1 MKQLIL
7 AFLLL
12 PLYVLGD
19 TYPEVIF
26 DNSLI
31 SGSYAKSH
39 VQYTGNSWVENVNK
53 HLLVSDTLFFT
64 PGNALSL
71 KYLSAPASD
80 WTVDIRYSRQKFLYR
95 VLNSDFL
102 TFRLFVKSQGTTLK
116 DLPQIFITQ
125 RNTKTDTLAIGKY
138 VADFKYDTWLK
149 VRIPCKDFKGLD
161 NDKPINGIALSQ
173 QGASRATHHLFLD
186 QIEFLPKS
194 YSEAKLSSPAV
205 LIAADAYDKMVHLKW
220 QLPLTPSIRYIKI
233 YRSLDGKDYTPVA
246 IKPIYMQSCLDD
258 VPVIGQKY
266 FYKIAWLD
274 YNYNESP
281 FSIAKEVQ
289 TMEMASAKLFN
300 FIQLAHINYFVENY
314 DINSGMY
321 MPYRLKEKA
330 VVSTKETGGAI
341 LSLLIAVEREQVSRQ
356 AVFNRISR
364 MVDFL
369 SKAQNYHGVFPA
381 YFDGRK
387 GVPEYV
393 FGREEYDVMATSSII
408 EALLVARQYFSKDN
422 DEEYNLRNKI
432 SNLYDRIDWRML
444 TIKDSSDILSKSI
457 ALDKAPFQGRDEAI
471 AGPNYAMNT
480 YMLAIGSSTHGLPVS
495 SYAHSV
501 YHSYDSVRF
510 SKIEEVDIDVY
521 ADSLSADSVIQS
533 RVQVLR
539 QIDTLV
545 QVPIVDSLS
554 AYGECLLLGDIK
566 GSLLDLYKPFLTLKP
581 TLVSD
586 SIFHWK
592 DILTSYV
599 RFVKRR
605 DNELGVG
612 VNHSDIWGF
621 YQYGRHGGG
630 YRINPVIGPSAII
643 VDQEAGE
650 KALLALYHK
659 FGTNLFT
666 EYGFRSWLDLRND
679 DVSDE
684 YLAVNQATLA
694 IMMENARTGF
704 IWDLYA
710 QIPEL
715 QLVRS
720 KLFVPEISNKE

>member
-1 MKQLIL
+1 
-7 AFLLL
+7 
-12 PLYVLGD
+12 V
-19 TYPEVIF
+19 
-26 DNSLI
+26 
-31 SGSYAKSH
+31 
-39 VQYTGNSWVENVNK
+39 
-53 HLLVSDTLFFT
+53 
-64 PGNALSL
+64 
-71 KYLSAPASD
+71 
-80 WTVDIRYSRQKFLYR
+80 
-95 VLNSDFL
+95 
-102 TFRLFVKSQGTTLK
+102 
-116 DLPQIFITQ
+116 
-125 RNTKTDTLAIGKY
+125 
-138 VADFKYDTWLK
+138 
-149 VRIPCKDFKGLD
+149 
-161 NDKPINGIALSQ
+161 
-173 QGASRATHHLFLD
+173 
-186 QIEFLPKS
+186 EFLPKT
-194 YSEAKLSSPAV
+194 YSEVKLSSPAV
-205 LIAADAYDKMVHLKW
+205 LTAADAYDKMVHLKW

-233 YRSLDGKDYTPVA
+233 YRSLDGKNYAPVA

-258 VPVIGQKY
+258 APTIGQKY

-281 FSIAKEVQ
+281 FSAAREVQ
-289 TMEMASAKLFN
+289 TIPMENTKLFD

-341 LSLLIAVEREQVSRQ
+341 LSLLVAAEREQLSRQ
-356 AVFNRISR
+356 AVFGRISR
-364 MVDFL
+364 IVNFL

-387 GVPEYV
+387 GIPEYV
-393 FGREEYDVMATSSII
+393 PGQAEYDVMATSSII

-432 SNLYDRIDWRML
+432 SSLYDRINWQML
-444 TIKDSSDILSKSI
+444 TMKDSSDILSKYI
-457 ALDKAPFQGRDEAI
+457 ALDKAAFEGRDEPI

-480 YMLAIGSSTHGLPVS
+480 YMLALGSSTHALPIS
-495 SYAHSV
+495 AYTHSV

-510 SKIEEVDIDVY
+510 SKIEDIDIDVF
-521 ADSLSADSVIQS
+521 ADSLSADSIVQS
-533 RVQVLR
+533 RIQVLR

-545 QVPIVDSLS
+545 QVSIVDSLS
-554 AYGECLLLGDIK
+554 AYGEDLLLGDIR
-566 GSLLDLYKPFLTLKP
+566 GSLLELYKPFLTLKP
-581 TLVSD
+581 EIVSD
-586 SIFHWK
+586 SMFQWK
-592 DILTSYV
+592 DILTSYAQ
-599 RFVKRR
+599 FVKRR

-621 YQYGRHGGG
+621 YQYSRYGGG
-630 YRINPVIGPSAII
+630 YRINPVIGPSTII
-643 VDQEAGE
+643 VDRQAAERS
-650 KALLALYHK
+650 LLALYDK
-659 FGTNLFT
+659 FGSNLFT

-694 IMMENARTGF
+694 VMMENARNGF

-720 KLFVPEISNKE
+720 KLFGQEIPNKE